1 MKKMDATWENV
12 EKLMIKIKANCSDA
26 GEYANDAVSSAENA
40 YKYLADLQE
49 LLKIRKEYEGQSVS
63 IEDYLKNMEA
73 SVGNLNH
80 NLKQIRKETSDESFV
95 K

>member
-1 MKKMDATWENV
+1 MKKMDATWENI

-49 LLKIRKEYEGQSVS
+49 TLKIRKDYEGQSSNVEVFLKDIESALS
-63 IEDYLKNMEA
+63 ITTA
-73 SVGNLNH
+73 SIT
-80 NLKQIRKETSDESFV
+80 KIRKETDT
-95 K
+95 